1 MHFDKENLL
10 EINTQIDLILDKISE
25 FETTYKTQIENVHPN
40 YTKSAKN
47 LIHYLALRS
56 FDIDVFQE
64 KLYALGI
71 PFSSNTEGSILYNV
85 LIFKTIINHLLK
97 VDSDNLPNN
106 ILTTTESQELLKKHT
121 DALLGIAPNKRR
133 TRIMVTQPTS
143 ASENKSFTDSLL
155 NLGMNSARINCA
167 QNDEVVWGKIID
179 NIRQSSSDCKIM
191 MDLGGPKLRTGK
203 MVSGPKV
210 IRIKPKK
217 NALGEVSKP
226 GKIWLAPEGI
236 LPPENQIADA
246 IVPIHKNW
254 LEKTK
259 KGSFIKFR
267 DSRGKK
273 RKIIIEEVT
282 GLGRWA
288 SCSKSAFITSDT
300 KFEVFCDKN
309 SNPEVQSI
317 NKIKP
322 LEEAITLFK
331 GDILRLDKKP
341 ILGEPAKYDSERNLT
356 EFPHIS
362 CTLPEIFSQIRMDEI
377 IYFDDGKIEGII
389 AEAQEDYLLV
399 KITKT
404 KVKGGKLKADKGINL
419 PNSTLKIN
427 GLTEKDKFDL
437 KFVSK
442 NADAVLFSFVNN
454 KQDVEDLLNEL
465 KSLESSIGV
474 IVKIETKNAYKN
486 LPSIILKAMES
497 YPVGVLI
504 ARGDLAVET
513 GWENFANIQE
523 ELLRICE
530 AAHLPDILATQI
542 LENLS
547 KTGIPSRAEI
557 TDAAMSQRTECVLLN
572 KGIYVE
578 ETFKMLGNI
587 LCKTQK
593 IQKKKVVL
601 LPKLEFS
608 KEL

>member
-1 MHFDKENLL
+1 MLFDKEKLQ
-10 EINTQIDLILDKISE
+10 EINTQIDLILSKISE
-25 FETTYKTQIENVHPN
+25 FEVTYKTQIENVHPN

-56 FDIDVFQE
+56 FDIDIFQK
-64 KLYALGI
+64 KLQSLGI
-71 PFSSNTEGSILYNV
+71 PYNSNTEGSVLYNIQV
-85 LIFKTIINHLLK
+85 FKTIINHLLK
-97 VDSDNLPNN
+97 SDSSKIPEAVISNN
-106 ILTTTESQELLKKHT
+106 KSKELLKKHT
-121 DALLGIAPNKRR
+121 NALLGETPSNRR

-143 ASENKSFTDSLL
+143 ASEDKKFTDDLL

-167 QNDEVVWGKIID
+167 QNDEVVWGKIIN
-179 NIRQSSSDCKIM
+179 NIRQSSSECKIM

-203 MVSGPKV
+203 MVPGPKV
-210 IRIKPKK
+210 IHIKPKK
-217 NALGEVSKP
+217 NTLGQVTKP
-226 GKIWLAPEGI
+226 AKIWLAPNGI
-236 LPPENQIADA
+236 LPSEGQISDVS
-246 IVPIHKNW
+246 IPVNKNW
-254 LEKTK
+254 LEKTTEE
-259 KGSFIKFR
+259 SFIKFI

-273 RKIIIEEVT
+273 RRIIIEEVS

-288 SCSKSAFITSDT
+288 SCSNSAFITNDT
-300 KFEVFCDKN
+300 KFEVFFNKN
-309 SNPEVQSI
+309 SKPEIHTI
-317 NKIKP
+317 NEIQP
-322 LEEAITLFK
+322 LEEAITLIN
-331 GDILRLDKKP
+331 GDVLRLDKKP
-341 ILGEPAKYDSERNLT
+341 ILGEPAKYDTQLNLIAT
-356 EFPHIS
+356 PHIS
-362 CTLPEIFSQIRMDEI
+362 CTLPQIFDQIKEDEI

-389 AEAQEDYLLV
+389 EEAHEDYLLV

-404 KVKGGKLKADKGINL
+404 KVKGGKLRADKGINL
-419 PNSTLKIN
+419 PNSTLNIN
-427 GLTEKDKFDL
+427 GLTEKDKSDL
-437 KFVSK
+437 IFVSK

-474 IVKIETKNAYKN
+474 IVKIETKKGYKN
-486 LPSIILKAMES
+486 LPGIILKAMES

-530 AAHLPDILATQI
+530 AAHLPDILATQV

-547 KTGIPSRAEI
+547 KKGIPSRAEI
-557 TDAAMSQRTECVLLN
+557 TDASMSQRNECVLLN

-578 ETFKMLGNI
+578 ETIKMLDNI